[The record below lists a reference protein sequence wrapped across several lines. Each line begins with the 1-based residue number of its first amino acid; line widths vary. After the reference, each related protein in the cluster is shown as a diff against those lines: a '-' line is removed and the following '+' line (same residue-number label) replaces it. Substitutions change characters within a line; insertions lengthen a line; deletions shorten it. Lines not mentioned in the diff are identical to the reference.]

1 MKSTVRSPEEYY
13 ATLTDDRREQLQRV
27 RRMVKRTWPLV
38 KEDMSNGM
46 PTFHLEGRPFLAI
59 ASQKNFM
66 ALYVMPYDLL
76 DAFNKDLKAY
86 DHGRSCIRFRSL
98 NEENLEL
105 FDRIIRYTGSCFM
118 NSRFFEELNGNGKV
132 KAPNKVK
139 VK

>member
-1 MKSTVRSPEEYY
+1 MKTAARSPEEYY
-13 ATLTDDRREQLQRV
+13 GSIPEDRSEQLERI
-27 RRMVKRTWPLV
+27 RGMVKSTWPKV

-46 PTFHLEGRPFLAI
+46 PTFHLDGQPFLAI

-98 NEENLEL
+98 NDENLEL
-105 FDRIIRYTGSCFM
+105 FDRIIRYTGMCYKE
-118 NSRFFEELNGNGKV
+118 SRFYGKLNGNGKA
-132 KAPNKVK
+132 K
-139 VK
+139 